1 MEKQVFSTDT
11 KVHLEVETALIE
23 GIRELDGDTYP
34 TQLQT
39 TEIQNECGDVKPFLA
54 ENTDGLTAQENPQ
67 TNILPSAVC
76 SLPFPDNLSM
86 IAETNK
92 SPVVPRFPQNTS
104 LKRKVQSAKARD
116 RRREIHEQGKETA
129 VYWLIRASNCSRAGS
144 F

>member
-1 MEKQVFSTDT
+1 MPKYVKVVEKQVFSTDT

-67 TNILPSAVC
+67 INILPSAVC
-76 SLPFPDNLSM
+76 LSPRTFP
-86 IAETNK
+86 
-92 SPVVPRFPQNTS
+92 
-104 LKRKVQSAKARD
+104 
-116 RRREIHEQGKETA
+116 
-129 VYWLIRASNCSRAGS
+129 
-144 F
+144 